1 MMSTSFKIFVGIATT
16 GRRAQMGLTLAQL
29 ARQTLQPDRIVVC
42 PAADADFDPA
52 DATRTTAP
60 LQIVQGERGSASQR
74 NAILRACGEADLLLF
89 IDDDFYPA
97 DDYIERLVQL
107 FASHADIVLA
117 TNQPDLDGA
126 TGPGVSHDAALAVLR
141 QSALQQALAGPGT
154 AVETYGG
161 YGCNMTVRMATV
173 RQLDVWFD
181 EALPLYGWLEDI
193 DFSRRPAAGGGIV
206 QCSALHGV
214 HLATKV
220 GRTSGVRFGYS
231 QVANPVYLMH
241 KGSMSRRYGLRQMA
255 RNVAKNLLRV
265 LWPEPWVDRRGRL
278 KGNALALLD
287 MLRGQLHPGR
297 VRAL

>member
-1 MMSTSFKIFVGIATT
+1 MMSTSFKVFVGIATT

-52 DATRTTAP
+52 DAARTTAP

-173 RQLDVWFD
+173 SPDV
-181 EALPLYGWLEDI
+181 
-193 DFSRRPAAGGGIV
+193 AAPNKPHMIPRFA
-206 QCSALHGV
+206 SACP
-214 HLATKV
+214 
-220 GRTSGVRFGYS
+220 S
-231 QVANPVYLMH
+231 
-241 KGSMSRRYGLRQMA
+241 
-255 RNVAKNLLRV
+255 
-265 LWPEPWVDRRGRL
+265 GRL
-278 KGNALALLD
+278 L
-287 MLRGQLHPGR
+287 
-297 VRAL
+297 